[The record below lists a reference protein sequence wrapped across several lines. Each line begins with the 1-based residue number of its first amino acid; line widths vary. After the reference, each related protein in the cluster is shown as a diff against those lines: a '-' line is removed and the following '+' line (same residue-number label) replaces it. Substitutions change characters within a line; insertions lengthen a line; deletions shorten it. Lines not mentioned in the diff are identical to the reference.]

1 MEKRSISITRRLVG
15 TLLILELLSALALI
29 AAVTIHERHVQ
40 LQAFDASLVA
50 GSESL
55 MGAVQDAED
64 VDDNVLLDMRTVRV
78 GKDAFYRVLDGKGHV
93 LGSLGKIDAT
103 FNALGAETGFHNS
116 TIGQRAYRFYTLHGL
131 RIIDPGERNGGK
143 RHDITVVYG
152 RPTTHIWHE
161 VVEEVRFFAVA
172 TAVLFGATA
181 VLMVGAIRRRLL
193 PVHELALEADLINS
207 GNWVFHAPESA
218 KQAVELR
225 PLARALEAALERVQR
240 SFEQQRRFTSDA
252 AHELKTDVAIVKS
265 SLQLLSMRKRTVD
278 EYSDG
283 LAVTLRDCDRLEETV
298 QKLLTLARLEQPEEP
313 DVEVR
318 SQHCCS
324 LREAA
329 EEAIHQSEPLAQLR
343 EIEVK
348 IDAPETAFVPLDRRD
363 AVLLCANLLVNALQH
378 SPKQGKVLLSLAQ
391 EGGGIRFTVKDWGE
405 GIAEED
411 RPSLFHPFYR
421 GDASRSRKSGG
432 TGLGLSICK
441 AICDRAGGSID
452 IANHAEGGALA
463 TVMLPAYA
471 GPLVPASSASVKA
484 G

>member
-1 MEKRSISITRRLVG
+1 MRPISITRRLVG
-15 TLLILELLSALALI
+15 TLLILEFLSALTLI

-78 GKDAFYRVLDGKGHV
+78 GKDAFYRVTDDKGRT
-93 LGSLGKIDAT
+93 LGSLGNIDAT
-103 FNALGAETGFHNS
+103 FGALEAESGFHNS
-116 TIGQRAYRFYTLHGL
+116 SIGQRAFRFYTLHGL
-131 RIIDPGERNGGK
+131 RIVDPGERNGGTS
-143 RHDITVVYG
+143 HNIAVVYG
-152 RPTTHIWHE
+152 RPTKHIWHE
-161 VVEEVRFFAVA
+161 VIEEVRFFAIA

-181 VLMVGAIRRRLL
+181 LLMVGAIRKRLQ
-193 PVHELALEADLINS
+193 PVHELALEADLVTS
-207 GNWVFHAPESA
+207 GNWVFHAPATA
-218 KQAVELR
+218 KQAIELQ
-225 PLARALEAALERVQR
+225 PLARALEAALERVHR

-265 SLQLLSMRKRTVD
+265 SLQLLSMRKRTAE

-283 LAVTLRDCDRLEETV
+283 LVVALRDCDRLEETV
-298 QKLLTLARLEQPEEP
+298 QKLLTLARLEQPEELDAEARVP
-313 DVEVR
+313 
-318 SQHCCS
+318 HCCS

-329 EEAIHQSEPLAQLR
+329 EEAVHQSDALAQLR
-343 EIEVK
+343 ETEVK
-348 IDAPETAFVPLDRRD
+348 VNAGENAIVPLDRPD

-378 SPKQGKVLLSLAQ
+378 SPKQSRVILSLEQ
-391 EGGGIRFTVKDWGE
+391 QGGSIRFTVQDWGE

-411 RPSLFHPFYR
+411 RPYLFHPFYR
-421 GDASRSRKSGG
+421 GDTSRSRKSGG

-452 IANHAEGGALA
+452 ITNHAGGALV
-463 TVMLPAYA
+463 TVMLPVYA
-471 GPLVPASSASVKA
+471 GPVIPACSPSVKA